1 MEKENK
7 MGTMPVNKLL
17 LSMSLPMVI
26 SMLVMAFYNIVDS
39 YFVSQIQS
47 DVISSKEALSAV
59 SLAFPLQS
67 LMIAVAV
74 GTGVGVNALLS
85 KSLGEKNM
93 KNVKL
98 VANNGIFLAVV
109 SMFVF
114 VIVGL
119 LFTENFMLLQTENI
133 TVVNA
138 GSDYLKICCICSIG
152 LFLQVMSDRLLMS
165 TGKTIYTMI
174 TQAIGAIVNIV
185 LDPCF
190 IFGLGFFP
198 KLGVSGAG
206 VATVIGQIVG
216 ATVGLIMNVKMNKEI
231 QLSLKGFKP
240 NAEIIG
246 KVYAIGIPSIIVQA
260 IGSVMTFCINRILL
274 PFGDTAQ
281 AVFGVYFK
289 IQSIV
294 YMPVFGLNNGMVPI
308 ISYNY
313 GAMKRKRMVKTIKL
327 GCIYAFAIMLLGL
340 AIMQI
345 FPEQILNIFSDG
357 SSASSLTEV
366 GVPALKTISL
376 SFIFAGISVVFTST
390 FQALGNAVLSMII
403 SIARQLGILIPAAYL
418 LAKTNVLEN
427 VWYAFPLAEI
437 VAFIV
442 SVAFMIYVNK
452 KVIRNI
458 KDND

>member
-26 SMLVMAFYNIVDS
+26 SMLVMAFYNVVDS
-39 YFVSQIQS
+39 YFVSQIKS
-47 DVISSKEALSAV
+47 DIISSKEALSAV

-98 VANNGIFLAVV
+98 VANNGIFLAVM
-109 SMFVF
+109 SMFAF

-119 LFTENFMLLQTENI
+119 LFTEKFMLLQTKNM

-198 KLGVSGAG
+198 KLGVAGAG

-216 ATVGLIMNVKMNKEI
+216 ASVGLTMNIKKNKEI

-308 ISYNY
+308 ISYNF
-313 GAMKRKRMVKTIKL
+313 GAMKRKRMIKTIKL

-340 AIMQI
+340 AVMQI
-345 FPEQILNIFSDG
+345 FPAQILDIFSDD
-357 SSASSLTEV
+357 SSAGSLIEV

-437 VAFIV
+437 VAFTV
-442 SVAFMIYVNK
+442 SVIFMVYVNK

-458 KDND
+458 KER